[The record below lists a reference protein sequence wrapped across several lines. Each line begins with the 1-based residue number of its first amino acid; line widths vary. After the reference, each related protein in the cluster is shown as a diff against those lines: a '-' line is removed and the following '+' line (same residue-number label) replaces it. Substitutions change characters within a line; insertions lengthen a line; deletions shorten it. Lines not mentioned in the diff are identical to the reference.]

1 MDLVMAMGTA
11 RILVV
16 DDEKDY
22 LRLMERILGRSGYE
36 VFSALDALKGLE
48 KLRKHNPHLVILD
61 IMLPDMSGW
70 EACREI
76 KKDGGAKV
84 LILTVPMGNDFQEK
98 IAYSGC
104 DAYLEKP
111 VNKKTLL
118 ETVEE
123 LLHQ

>member
-1 MDLVMAMGTA
+1 MGTA
-11 RILVV
+11 KSRILVV

-22 LRLMERILGRSGYE
+22 LRLMERILGRAGYE
-36 VFSALDALKGLE
+36 VFSALDALEGLE
-48 KLRKHNPHLVILD
+48 KLRKHNPDLVILD

-70 EACREI
+70 DACREM
-76 KKDGGAKV
+76 KKDAGPRV
-84 LILTVPMGNDFQEK
+84 LILTVPFGNDFQEK

-111 VNKKTLL
+111 VTKKKLL
-118 ETVEE
+118 DTVED